1 MGAEYYL
8 NLFEALVNK
17 IQNNGKFHPDKA
29 VLIALGILQEMSKD
43 RRVEEMKAEREK
55 AKQEPATSR
64 QIAYLKVLGVEADE
78 GLSKQNAA
86 KMIEQAVQKK
96 RE

>member
-8 NLFEALVNK
+8 SLFQALVSK
-17 IQNNGKFHPDKA
+17 IQKNSSFNPDKA

-43 RRVEEMKAEREK
+43 RRVEEMKSEREK
-55 AKQEPATSR
+55 ARQEPVTPR
-64 QIAYLKVLGVEADE
+64 QIAYLKILGMKVEE

-86 KMIEQAVQKK
+86 KIIEQAVQK
-96 RE
+96 RGQ

>member
-8 NLFEALVNK
+8 SLFEALVNK
-17 IQNNGKFHPDKA
+17 IQNNSKLNPDKA
-29 VLIALGILQEMSKD
+29 VLIALGILQEISKD

-78 GLSKQNAA
+78 GLSKQKAA
-86 KMIEQAVQKK
+86 KMIEQAVQKRK
-96 RE
+96 